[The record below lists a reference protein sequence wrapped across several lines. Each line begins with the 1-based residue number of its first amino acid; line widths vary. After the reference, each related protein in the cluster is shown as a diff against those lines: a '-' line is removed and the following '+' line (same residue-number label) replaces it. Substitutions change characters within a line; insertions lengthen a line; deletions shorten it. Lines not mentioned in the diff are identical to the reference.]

1 MSIPPPPKAGMR
13 GRPISK
19 LRTIDETAEILCVS
33 ARTVRRLVSSGELTA
48 PKFRRLVRIYFLYV
62 FPNVTPRPFGT
73 PWGARG
79 QQRTT

>member
-13 GRPISK
+13 GFPISK

-48 PKFRRLVRIYFLYV
+48 HKFRRLVRISDSAIAAFLAA
-62 FPNVTPRPFGT
+62 NSNE
-73 PWGARG
+73 
-79 QQRTT
+79 